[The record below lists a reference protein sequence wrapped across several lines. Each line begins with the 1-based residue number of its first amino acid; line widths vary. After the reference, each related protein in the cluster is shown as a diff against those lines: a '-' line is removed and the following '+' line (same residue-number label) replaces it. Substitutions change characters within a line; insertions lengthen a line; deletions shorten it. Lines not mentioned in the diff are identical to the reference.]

1 MQDNLLE
8 LLASII
14 RVGQVSSV
22 NPAKHTARVIFLDQD
37 EIVSYEL
44 QVAARNA
51 FKNKDYNLPDV
62 DEQVLCIFLP
72 ISLSQGFIICSL
84 YNDTDK
90 PADNDQNVRSMV
102 FADGTRI
109 EYNRDTHKLK
119 VSCIGDIEATCK
131 NAKIIAENQ
140 VLFNVA
146 GTTMIIDSDGLYVNN
161 KIHAT
166 DVIKSDSDIQ
176 AGGISGKNHIHKVG
190 TTPTTP
196 PE

>member
-1 MQDNLLE
+1 MQDNLE

-22 NPAKHTARVIFLDQD
+22 NPAKHTARVIFSDQD

-44 QVAARNA
+44 QVAAKNT

-62 DEQVLCIFLP
+62 NEQVLCIFLP

-84 YNDTDK
+84 YNDEDQ
-90 PADNDQNVRSMV
+90 PADNNQNVRSMS

-109 EYNRDTHKLK
+109 EYNRNTHKLK
-119 VSCIGDIEATCK
+119 VSCVGDIEATCK
-131 NAKIIAENQ
+131 NAKITAENQ

-146 GTTMIIDSDGLYVNN
+146 GTTMIIDSDGLHINN

-166 DVIKSDSDIQ
+166 GIIQSDSDVH
-176 AGGISGKNHIHKVG
+176 AGGISGKSHIHKVG